1 MGGKSGQH
9 AVFSSHKAPIAIV
22 PESEMSRIKEE
33 QLSDFNPLLVVVNFL
48 CSEDLFSSTCID
60 LLHWHSIY

>member
-22 PESEMSRIKEE
+22 PESEKMSRIKEE
-33 QLSDFNPLLVVVNFL
+33 QLSDFNPLLVVP
-48 CSEDLFSSTCID
+48 T
-60 LLHWHSIY
+60 

>member
-33 QLSDFNPLLVVVNFL
+33 QLSDFNPLLVVP
-48 CSEDLFSSTCID
+48 T
-60 LLHWHSIY
+60 